1 MIAVRNLI
9 MEVEDSIAVRRPQRW
24 SKPMDASMDDAD
36 VLWLRSREPFASM
49 DAKAF
54 PRSIPL
60 EGILRNDCRIKR
72 CEPGEIIVREGDYG
86 NSAFLVI
93 AGSTKVIVDSL
104 SPDQMGRSSPKKLSW
119 FQAFRQFL
127 RRPKVAEARL
137 PEQVTTAIDSP
148 TTSSQ
153 V

>member
-1 MIAVRNLI
+1 

-104 SPDQMGRSSPKKLSW
+104 
-119 FQAFRQFL
+119 F
-127 RRPKVAEARL
+127 
-137 PEQVTTAIDSP
+137 P
-148 TTSSQ
+148 TIIW
-153 V
+153 